1 MHGSQIP
8 IDTTT
13 ANINIRNNVK
23 KRKIN
28 ETTNRYKTLLVSG
41 LRNDVNKTNL
51 YHHFIGCTKVTL
63 KQCQTSSSL
72 KYSVLS

>member
-1 MHGSQIP
+1 MHGSPIP

-13 ANINIRNNVK
+13 ANIYTRNNVK

-28 ETTNRYKTLLVSG
+28 EAVNRYKTLLVLG
-41 LRNDVNKTNL
+41 LRNDINKADL
-51 YHHFIGCTKVTL
+51 AHHFIGCTKVTL
-63 KQCQTSSSL
+63 KQCQTSPL